1 MINKAEILARL
12 DIRAFYEAE
21 LPGFRPA
28 GGEEIKNLC
37 CFHDDSTPSLS
48 VNVQTG
54 MFQCFS
60 CGAHGDV
67 FSFYMQRHG
76 VDFPTTLKALAD
88 FAGAT
93 ESKNFPN
100 AQTAPTPTPK
110 SKKEI
115 ARTIEANC
123 SATYHYMDESG
134 KYRFSVLRFEEQGK
148 VKTFRQWRFEH
159 QAQRWVQNV
168 RGVELIPYH
177 LPEVLKAGTVFV
189 VEGEKDCDNLAALG
203 LTATCNAAGAGKWKD
218 EYSQWFREK
227 QVVILP
233 DNDDPGRS
241 HAADVAQKL
250 GPYAASLRVVEL
262 PGLPE
267 KGDVSDWLN
276 NGGTVEKLHELVAQA
291 GVETP
296 FQGQAE
302 AVIPP
307 MPPTEE
313 EDAADTAPTSFLPPP
328 PLVPIEVFPPE
339 LQWIIRDS
347 AKAYVV
353 PPEVP
358 VCAILALA
366 SAAVGRSRGIIIKQ
380 GWAPHANLYLCLI
393 GPSGAGKSP
402 CTNSIFNSVF
412 RADCLMHA
420 EWQEAR
426 ESYQLEQTRYQEALK
441 QYRKN
446 EIDDPGPAPEK
457 PKRKQVFVDDATV
470 EALTDALSDNPRGV
484 LWLRDELAGLI
495 LDLDKYS
502 GEKGSTK
509 TRLMSA
515 YDSGSWKVSR
525 VNQGRTGYI
534 QHACLSI
541 FGGIQPGA
549 LVDAFCGKDAATGFL
564 PRFLFVRFEQAEP
577 ALWTDHI
584 FSADRKAELDRI
596 TRYLMGLDFSLNGQP
611 QYIGVSQEAKQLYV
625 EWHNRLANEAWA
637 GLGEDDSSV
646 LSKLRDQCLRLCLII
661 HLLEAATGHHD
672 ELAAVNAATMSKA
685 IQLADWFREHQRH
698 VWSLIGHTGQKAVE
712 AAPLE
717 RRVAKT
723 ILDLQAEVQNGALPT
738 SRIAEQLNA
747 GVDEAFKLDPRAIG
761 KACSKLG
768 LKNKRS
774 NAARMI
780 AIDNAAFSR
789 LQTLVGTSEGNAF
802 HCPTTDTARPP
813 KEVVI

>member
-1 MINKAEILARL
+1 MIDKAEVISRL
-12 DIRAFYEAE
+12 DIKSFYESE
-21 LPGFRPA
+21 LPGFKPA
-28 GGEEIKNLC
+28 GNNEIKTLC
-37 CFHDDSTPSLS
+37 PFHDDSTPSFS
-48 VNVQTG
+48 ANIQTG
-54 MFQCFS
+54 MYRCFA
-60 CGAHGDV
+60 CNAHGDI
-67 FSFYMQRHG
+67 FNFYMQRHG
-76 VDFPTTLKALAD
+76 VDFSTALKALAE

-93 ESKNFPN
+93 ESESHPN
-100 AQTAPTPTPK
+100 DQTAPRPSQK
-110 SKKEI
+110 SKKET

-123 SATYHYMDESG
+123 TAVYHYKDDSG
-134 KYRFSVLRFEEQGK
+134 KYRFSVRRFEEPGK
-148 VKTFRQWRFEH
+148 IKTFRQCYYDY
-159 QAQRWVQNV
+159 QKGTWVQNV
-168 RGVELIPYH
+168 KGIQLIPYR
-177 LPEVLKAGTVFV
+177 LNEVVNAESVFIC
-189 VEGEKDCDNLAALG
+189 EGEKDCDNLAALG
-203 LTATCNAAGAGKWKD
+203 LTASCNAAGAGKWKD
-218 EYSQWFREK
+218 EYSSWFIGK

-233 DNDDPGRS
+233 DNDEPGRS
-241 HAADVAQKL
+241 HAEDVARKL
-250 GPYAASLRVVEL
+250 GPYAASIRVINL
-262 PGLPE
+262 PGLQP
-267 KGDVSDWLN
+267 KGDVSDWLSA
-276 NGGTVEKLHELVAQA
+276 GGTVGELKRLVQQA
-291 GVETP
+291 GMEAP
-296 FQGQAE
+296 PQGQAE

-307 MPPTEE
+307 MPPAE
-313 EDAADTAPTSFLPPP
+313 EDGTDTTHASFLPPP
-328 PLVPIEVFPPE
+328 PLVPIDVFPPQ
-339 LQWIIRDS
+339 LQRIIQES

-353 PPEVP
+353 PHEVP
-358 VCAILALA
+358 VCAVLALA
-366 SAAVGRSRGIIIKQ
+366 SAAIGRSRGIIIKQ
-380 GWAPHANLYLCLI
+380 GWAPHANLYLCLV

-402 CTNSIFNSVF
+402 CSNSIFNSVF
-412 RADCLMHA
+412 RADCLLHA

-584 FSADRKAELDRI
+584 FSNERKSELDRI
-596 TRYLMGLDFSLNGQP
+596 TRYLMSLDFNPNGQP
-611 QYIGVSQEAKQLYV
+611 QYIGVSGEAKELYV
-625 EWHNRLANEAWA
+625 EWHNRLSRDAWA
-637 GLGEDDSSV
+637 GLGDDDSSV

-661 HLLEAATGHHD
+661 HLLEAATGIHD
-672 ELAAVNAATMSKA
+672 ELTAVTSSTMSKA

-698 VWSLIGHTGQKAVE
+698 VWSLIGHAGEKAVE

-717 RRVAKT
+717 RRVAKAIT
-723 ILDLQAEVQNGALPT
+723 DLQAEVQNGALPT
-738 SRIAEQLNA
+738 GRIAEKLNA

-768 LKNKRS
+768 LKSKRS

-789 LQTLVGTSEGNAF
+789 LQTLAGVESRPYS
-802 HCPTTDTARPP
+802 PTTCIDLPGN
-813 KEVVI
+813 EVVI